1 MLYKT
6 MLNRHLK
13 LVNKFKKL
21 IFKEKI
27 AILILL
33 KYKGGYFLW
42 KKIKKLIVQ

>member
-13 LVNKFKKL
+13 LVNKL
-21 IFKEKI
+21 IIKEKI